1 MFYPHITTGSDQ
13 PIYRQVIDQV
23 RLAVVGGRV
32 RPGEA
37 LPSVRA
43 MAERLVVNP
52 NTIAKAYA
60 ELTREGFIQAQPG
73 RGVFVAD
80 RRPVLSSAER
90 ERRLRHAVERF
101 AHEAAGLGYT
111 SKQIQE
117 AIAKK
122 LSGMAGLGD
131 TEQQP

>member
-1 MFYPHITTGSDQ
+1 MFYPHVATGSDQ
-13 PIYRQVIDQV
+13 PIYRQVVDQV
-23 RLAVVGGRV
+23 RLAVISGRLQ
-32 RPGEA
+32 PGEA

-43 MAERLVVNP
+43 TAERLVVNP

-80 RRPVLSSAER
+80 RRPVLSDAER

-111 SKQIQE
+111 SKQIQD

-122 LSGMAGLGD
+122 LDGMAGAAD
-131 TEQQP
+131 TEQEP